1 MHLYFFTGENFCERN
16 LPGSEILVKKF
27 FEHDELEKTSSRVEV
42 GKEEEKDEK
51 RGLADFAA
59 PFVQSG
65 KRMKG
70 SKGMCHCSSIES
82 KIEKQALCIDTR
94 STRGGGIGHTDFGS
108 NLAHKFG
115 FWAIHKLT

>member
-1 MHLYFFTGENFCERN
+1 MMNW
-16 LPGSEILVKKF
+16 KKQ
-27 FEHDELEKTSSRVEV
+27 VVV
-42 GKEEEKDEK
+42 GLGRKKKKKDEK

-82 KIEKQALCIDTR
+82 KIEKQASTCQSSTNSSNNENRIGDVDRRFMHDCITWMVLR
-94 STRGGGIGHTDFGS
+94 V
-108 NLAHKFG
+108 
-115 FWAIHKLT
+115 

>member
-27 FEHDELEKTSSRVEV
+27 FEHDELEKTSSIGRK
-42 GKEEEKDEK
+42 GKRRRKKDEK

-82 KIEKQALCIDTR
+82 KIEKQASGQS
-94 STRGGGIGHTDFGS
+94 STNSS
-108 NLAHKFG
+108 NEFSS
-115 FWAIHKLT
+115 

>member
-27 FEHDELEKTSSRVEV
+27 FEHDELEKTSSIGRK
-42 GKEEEKDEK
+42 GKRRRKKDEK

-82 KIEKQALCIDTR
+82 KIEKQA
-94 STRGGGIGHTDFGS
+94 STTILPKFS
-108 NLAHKFG
+108 NSTNSFSENRIV
-115 FWAIHKLT
+115 FEEERC

>member
-1 MHLYFFTGENFCERN
+1 MMNW
-16 LPGSEILVKKF
+16 KKQVVQVAR
-27 FEHDELEKTSSRVEV
+27 K
-42 GKEEEKDEK
+42 KKKKKDEK

-82 KIEKQALCIDTR
+82 KIEKQA
-94 STRGGGIGHTDFGS
+94 STTT
-108 NLAHKFG
+108 LPKFSTTNSINEKRIV
-115 FWAIHKLT
+115 FEEERC

>member
-1 MHLYFFTGENFCERN
+1 MMNW
-16 LPGSEILVKKF
+16 KKQ
-27 FEHDELEKTSSRVEV
+27 VVV
-42 GKEEEKDEK
+42 GLGRKNKKKDEK

-82 KIEKQALCIDTR
+82 KIEKQA
-94 STRGGGIGHTDFGS
+94 STTLPKFSNTTNSINENRIVFGHFY
-108 NLAHKFG
+108 NCPN
-115 FWAIHKLT
+115 

>member
-27 FEHDELEKTSSRVEV
+27 FEHDELEKTSSRIEV

-82 KIEKQALCIDTR
+82 KIEKQA
-94 STRGGGIGHTDFGS
+94 STT
-108 NLAHKFG
+108 LPKFSTTNSINENRIV
-115 FWAIHKLT
+115 FEEERC